1 MDRLFNIFNKEKVSV
16 GVVSAKSSGEA
27 KNKAVS
33 QKLVAGKKQ
42 ISKVE
47 QLEYDD
53 PYEQNWEDVYG
64 S

>member
-1 MDRLFNIFNKEKVSV
+1 MDYLFKIYNKDKVSV
-16 GVVSAKSSGEA
+16 GVVSAKSSGDA

-33 QKLVAGKKQ
+33 QKLVAGRKQ

-53 PYEQNWEDVYG
+53 PYEQTWEDIYG